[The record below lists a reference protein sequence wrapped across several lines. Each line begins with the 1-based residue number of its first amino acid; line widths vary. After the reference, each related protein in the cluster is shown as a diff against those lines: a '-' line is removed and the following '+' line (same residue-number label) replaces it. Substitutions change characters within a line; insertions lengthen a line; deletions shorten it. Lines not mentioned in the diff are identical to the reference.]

1 MATFNSLSA
10 FQKALSSPQMQ
21 NSIANQN
28 AGIITKAQ
36 AYPKIYRWLLRTKRK
51 LHDNMASKDQYIH
64 GFGCTG
70 QYLSHI
76 QTTGIIDTGTSLHAT
91 VYVTPDMHE
100 SIFRYT
106 SVDVTILLEEGYKVH
121 QDVWFKDIPNFGER
135 KGGHAIQKTL
145 SEVVGPAAA
154 DGVTIS

>member
-10 FQKALSSPQMQ
+10 FQKALTSPQMK

-36 AYPKIYRWLLRTKRK
+36 AYQKMHHWITKTRSTLVK
-51 LHDNMASKDQYIH
+51 NMDAQYLH
-64 GFGCTG
+64 GFGSTG
-70 QYLSHI
+70 QYLSHVQSSWI
-76 QTTGIIDTGTSLHAT
+76 TDTGTSLHAT

-106 SVDVTILLEEGYKVH
+106 SVDVTILLEEGYTVH
-121 QDVWFKDIPNFGER
+121 KPVWFRGIKNFGKR
-135 KGGHAIQKTL
+135 KGGFAINKTL
-145 SEVVGPAAA
+145 SAVVGPAAA